1 MADGALSSVVPN
13 NAVPN
18 VVEEKPDPIAQS
30 QERINQKSADLQ
42 KQYDVLMEMLNERGN
57 AQNRPISLTQFF
69 ASLAGS
75 PESKYFSQS
84 MGDVSRN
91 LQGIQENQRRQE
103 LENAKMRMEL
113 SKSQLASEK
122 EKSLQTAIGNLY
134 KTTISPSGEEIQ
146 TINPQAVKAIST
158 LTGNPQLAMQVFEQ
172 EKARRIET
180 AKSNAFIKEIIPATD
195 KEPEKTS
202 FRFNPAAI
210 NNIFSVGGSW
220 KDVSEIAKTIP
231 EMRRAGMLS
240 TSGIEGTPFDAL
252 AIMAPPEFKARAEW
266 LQKQYKSGAF
276 KDDESAE
283 KEADKFMNL
292 ITQNQNHQ
300 QQLAFRQMVAGIQQS
315 MQQETSNLRREQFEA
330 SQQKEKDKV
339 IDKNQSAINSAND
352 LIKSVED
359 VRNHPG
365 RYSGKGSYDPRR
377 LIAGTDEFN
386 FDELMR
392 KLKHQSF
399 LSSVQQMRGLGALS
413 NAEGQKIE
421 GALAALNPA
430 MSRSEFEK
438 QLDIVVST
446 MNRAKEYAM
455 KKISNLETSGTRPA
469 LRWDPKTQSFVQ

>member
-13 NAVPN
+13 VG
-18 VVEEKPDPIAQS
+18 EEKPDPIAQS

-42 KQYDVLMEMLNERGN
+42 KQYDVLMNMLSERGN
-57 AQNRPISLTQFF
+57 AENRPISLTQFF
-69 ASLAGS
+69 SSLAGS

-91 LQGIQENQRRQE
+91 LQGLQEAQRKQDF
-103 LENAKMRMEL
+103 ENAKMRMEL

-146 TINPQAVKAIST
+146 TINPQAVKSISI
-158 LTGNPQLAMQVFEQ
+158 LTGNPQIAMQMVEQ
-172 EKARRIET
+172 EKARRIEA
-180 AKSNAFIKEIIPATD
+180 AKSNAFIKEITPATD

-202 FRFNPAAI
+202 FRFNPSAI
-210 NNIFSVGGSW
+210 NNIFSAGGSF
-220 KDVSEIAKTIP
+220 KDISEIAKTIP

-283 KEADKFMNL
+283 KEADKFMNM
-292 ITQNQNHQ
+292 ITQRQNHQ
-300 QQLAFRQMVAGIQQS
+300 EALAFRQAVVGTQQL

-330 SQQKEKDKV
+330 TQRQKNEKV
-339 IDKNQSAINSAND
+339 IDAQQSIINSAND
-352 LIKSVED
+352 LISSVED

-377 LIAGTDEFN
+377 FIAGTDEFN
-386 FDELMR
+386 FDQLMQ
-392 KLKHQSF
+392 KLKSQSF

-413 NAEGQKIE
+413 DAEGKKITS
-421 GALAALNPA
+421 ALAALNPA

-438 QLDIVVST
+438 QLNIVVST
-446 MNRAKEYAM
+446 MNRAKESAM